1 MLEQYKQNLSLVF
14 AAATAEEKAA
24 GAVWYNKASELALC
38 VAAEYDLTV
47 EVVAGVIAAL
57 SPQVSWEQQVKSTGT
72 FVAWVQDHLKW
83 GGEQLFHAK
92 DVAAAPH
99 AGTYANKVKA
109 ANILLTGNVTRFLKG
124 PKVEVFY
131 QNMLGEEANC
141 TLDSWAIRA
150 VTLNPLADKGQARN
164 KAGQAMRLA
173 YQELAKDVGLTTAQ
187 FQAVVWLAFRGR
199 HAQIIGGVQ

>member
-1 MLEQYKQNLSLVF
+1 MLEQYTANLTKVF
-14 AAATAEEKAA
+14 AAATLEEVEA
-24 GAVWYNKASELALC
+24 GKVWYNKASELALT

-83 GGEQLFHAK
+83 AGEQLFHAK
-92 DVAAAPH
+92 DVEKAPH

-109 ANILLTGNVTRFLKG
+109 ANILLTGDVTRFLRG

-131 QNMLGEEANC
+131 KNMLGEEAEC

-150 VTLNPLADKGQARN
+150 ATLNPLAHEGQARN

-187 FQAVVWLAFRGR
+187 CQAVIWLAFRGR
-199 HAQIIGGVQ
+199 HAQIIGL